1 MTVGMTVELQT
12 SSFCMKPRVNKDENK
27 KKENESCP
35 DCFCEDCDKIFEKVQ
50 GRYEFNV
57 YHNIKED
64 VEDYLKN
71 YNIQVIS
78 VSDENGD
85 FCVVREVKGERK

>member
-35 DCFCEDCDKIFEKVQ
+35 DCFCEDCDKDCLAK
-50 GRYEFNV
+50 EFGIINEQTELP
-57 YHNIKED
+57 KKS
-64 VEDYLKN
+64 L
-71 YNIQVIS
+71 
-78 VSDENGD
+78 
-85 FCVVREVKGERK
+85 